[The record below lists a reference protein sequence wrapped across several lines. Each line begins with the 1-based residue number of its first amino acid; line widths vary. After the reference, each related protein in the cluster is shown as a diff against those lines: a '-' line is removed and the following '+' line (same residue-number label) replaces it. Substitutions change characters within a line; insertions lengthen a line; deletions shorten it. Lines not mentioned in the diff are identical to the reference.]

1 MKQMNRKS
9 FNLEIKAVQEDG
21 FFSGYGAVFGNVD
34 WYNDV
39 ILHGAFQKS
48 LQRWEEKGKMPPV
61 LWNHNDGEPIGV
73 YTNIYEDEK
82 GLFVEG
88 RLLIDDVPRAKSTHA
103 LLKAG
108 AIDGLSI
115 GYKTKKANQQTN
127 GIREL
132 IELDLG
138 EISIV
143 TMPANEESLITSVK
157 SKLEEGELPT
167 LPEFEKFLR
176 ESGFSKSQA
185 TAIAG
190 KGLRHLLSESE
201 DERFQAKSIS
211 NALNI
216 LKGSQND

>member
-1 MKQMNRKS
+1 MNRKS

>member
-1 MKQMNRKS
+1 MNRKS
-9 FNLEIKAVQEDG
+9 FNLEIKAVQDDG

-39 ILHGAFQKS
+39 ILPGAFSKT
-48 LQRWEEKGKMPPV
+48 LEEWASKNKFPPV
-61 LWNHNDGEPIGV
+61 LWNHNDSEPIGV
-73 YTNIYEDEK
+73 YTKIYEDTK
-82 GLFVEG
+82 GLYVEG

-115 GYKTKKANQQTN
+115 GYITKKANKQTN

-132 IELDLG
+132 VELGLG

-143 TMPANEESLITSVK
+143 TTPANEESLITSVK
-157 SKLEEGELPT
+157 SKLEGGELPS

-201 DERFQAKSIS
+201 DEIQQAKSIS
-211 NALNI
+211 SALNI
-216 LKGSQND
+216 LKGVSND

>member
-1 MKQMNRKS
+1 MNRKS

-21 FFSGYGAVFGNVD
+21 FFSGYGAVFNNVD
-34 WYNDV
+34 WYNDI
-39 ILHGAFQKS
+39 ILPGAFTKS
-48 LQRWEEKGKMPPV
+48 LARWAEKNKMPPV
-61 LWNHNDGEPIGV
+61 LWNHDDGEPIGV
-73 YTNIYEDEK
+73 YTKVFEDEK

-88 RLLIDDVPRAKSTHA
+88 KLLVNDVPRAKSIHA
-103 LLKAG
+103 LLRAR

-115 GYKTKKANQQTN
+115 GYSTKQANKKTN

-132 IELDLG
+132 VELDLS

-143 TMPANEESLITSVK
+143 TKPANKQSLITSVK
-157 SKLEEGELPT
+157 SKLEEGELPS

-201 DERFQAKSIS
+201 DEKFQAKSIS

>member
-1 MKQMNRKS
+1 MNRKS
-9 FNLEIKAVQEDG
+9 FSLEIKAVQEDG

-39 ILHGAFQKS
+39 ILPGAFAKS
-48 LQRWEEKGKMPPV
+48 LEKWAEKNKMPPV

-88 RLLIDDVPRAKSTHA
+88 LLLIDDVPRAKSTHA

-201 DERFQAKSIS
+201 DEKFQAKSIS

>member
-1 MKQMNRKS
+1 MNRKS

-157 SKLEEGELPT
+157 SKLEDGELPT

-176 ESGFSKSQA
+176 ESGFSKTQA

-201 DERFQAKSIS
+201 GEKLQAKSIS

>member
-1 MKQMNRKS
+1 MNRKS

-21 FFSGYGAVFGNVD
+21 FFSGYGAVFGNID

-39 ILHGAFQKS
+39 ILPGAFTAS
-48 LQRWEEKGKMPPV
+48 LEEWAAKNKFPPV

-73 YTNIYEDEK
+73 YTKLYEDDK
-82 GLFVEG
+82 GLYVEG
-88 RLLIDDVPRAKSTHA
+88 KLLIDDVPRAKSTHA

-115 GYKTKKANQQTN
+115 GYITRKAKMQTN

-132 IELDLG
+132 VELGLT

-143 TMPANEESLITSVK
+143 TKPANERTLITSVK
-157 SKLEEGELPT
+157 SKLDEGELPT

-176 ESGFSKSQA
+176 ESGFSKSQSV
-185 TAIAG
+185 AIAS
-190 KGLRHLLSESE
+190 KGLRSLLSESE
-201 DERFQAKSIS
+201 EKIKEAKSIS

-216 LKGSQND
+216 LKGVSNV

>member
-1 MKQMNRKS
+1 MNRKS
-9 FNLEIKAVQEDG
+9 FNLEIKAVQDDG

-39 ILHGAFQKS
+39 ILPGAFTAS
-48 LQRWEEKGKMPPV
+48 LAKWRAKNKMPPV
-61 LWNHNDGEPIGV
+61 LWNHNDSEPIGV

-82 GLFVEG
+82 GLYVEG
-88 RLLIDDVPRAKSTHA
+88 KLLIDDVPRAKSTHA

-115 GYKTKKANQQTN
+115 GYSTKKANQQGN
-127 GIREL
+127 GVREL
-132 IELDLG
+132 VEVELG

-143 TMPANEESLITSVK
+143 TTPANEKSTVISVK
-157 SKLEEGELPT
+157 SKLDEGELPT

-176 ESGFSKSQA
+176 ESGFSKSQSV
-185 TAIAG
+185 AIAS
-190 KGLRHLLSESE
+190 KGLRPLLSESE
-201 DERFQAKSIS
+201 EEIKEAKSIS

-216 LKGSQND
+216 LKGVSNV

>member
-1 MKQMNRKS
+1 MNRKS

-176 ESGFSKSQA
+176 ESGFSKTQA

-201 DERFQAKSIS
+201 DEKLQAKSIS
-211 NALNI
+211 TALSI

>member
-1 MKQMNRKS
+1 MTRKS

-21 FFSGYGAVFGNVD
+21 FFSGYGAVFGNID

-39 ILHGAFQKS
+39 ILPGAFTASIAKW
-48 LQRWEEKGKMPPV
+48 RAKNKMPPV
-61 LWNHNDGEPIGV
+61 LWNHNDSEPIGV

-82 GLFVEG
+82 GLYVEG
-88 RLLIDDVPRAKSTHA
+88 KLLIDDVPRAKSTHA

-115 GYKTKKANQQTN
+115 GYSTKKANQQTN
-127 GIREL
+127 GVREL
-132 IELDLG
+132 VEVDLS

-143 TMPANEESLITSVK
+143 TQPANERSLITSVK
-157 SKLEEGELPT
+157 SKLDDGELPT

-176 ESGFSKSQA
+176 ESGFSKNQA
-185 TAIAG
+185 TAIAS
-190 KGLRHLLSESE
+190 KGLRSLLSESE
-201 DERFQAKSIS
+201 EEIKEAKSIS

-216 LKGSQND
+216 LQGVSNV

>member
-1 MKQMNRKS
+1 MNRKS

-21 FFSGYGAVFGNVD
+21 FFSGYGAVFGNID

-39 ILHGAFQKS
+39 ILPGAFTAS
-48 LQRWEEKGKMPPV
+48 LEEWAARNKFPPV

-73 YTNIYEDEK
+73 YTKLYEDDK
-82 GLFVEG
+82 GLYVEG
-88 RLLIDDVPRAKSTHA
+88 KLLIDDVPRAKSTHA

-115 GYKTKKANQQTN
+115 GYITRKANKQTN

-132 IELDLG
+132 VELGLT

-143 TMPANEESLITSVK
+143 TKPANERTLITSVK
-157 SKLEEGELPT
+157 SKLDEGELPT

-176 ESGFSKSQA
+176 ESGFSKNQA
-185 TAIAG
+185 TAIAS
-190 KGLRHLLSESE
+190 KGLRSLLSESE
-201 DERFQAKSIS
+201 EEIKEAKSIS

-216 LKGSQND
+216 LKGVSNV

>member
-1 MKQMNRKS
+1 
-9 FNLEIKAVQEDG
+9 
-21 FFSGYGAVFGNVD
+21 
-34 WYNDV
+34 
-39 ILHGAFQKS
+39 
-48 LQRWEEKGKMPPV
+48 
-61 LWNHNDGEPIGV
+61 
-73 YTNIYEDEK
+73 
-82 GLFVEG
+82 
-88 RLLIDDVPRAKSTHA
+88 
-103 LLKAG
+103 
-108 AIDGLSI
+108 
-115 GYKTKKANQQTN
+115 
-127 GIREL
+127 
-132 IELDLG
+132 
-138 EISIV
+138 
-143 TMPANEESLITSVK
+143 MPANEESLITSVK

>member
-1 MKQMNRKS
+1 MNRKS

-39 ILHGAFQKS
+39 ILPGAFSKTLEVWAS
-48 LQRWEEKGKMPPV
+48 KNKFPPV
-61 LWNHNDGEPIGV
+61 LWNHNDSEPIGV
-73 YTNIYEDEK
+73 YTKIYEDAK
-82 GLFVEG
+82 GLYVEG

-115 GYKTKKANQQTN
+115 GYITKKANKQTN

-132 IELDLG
+132 VELGLG

-143 TMPANEESLITSVK
+143 TTPANEESLITSVK
-157 SKLEEGELPT
+157 SKLEGGELPS

-201 DERFQAKSIS
+201 DEIQQAKSIS
-211 NALNI
+211 SALNI
-216 LKGSQND
+216 LKGVSND

>member
-1 MKQMNRKS
+1 MNRKS
-9 FNLEIKAVQEDG
+9 FNLEIKAVEEDG
-21 FFSGYGAVFGNVD
+21 FFSGYGAVFNNVD
-34 WYNDV
+34 WYNDI
-39 ILHGAFQKS
+39 ILPGAFTKS
-48 LQRWEEKGKMPPV
+48 LARWAEKNKMPPV
-61 LWNHNDGEPIGV
+61 LWNHDDGEPIGV
-73 YTNIYEDEK
+73 YTKVFEDEK

-88 RLLIDDVPRAKSTHA
+88 KLLINDVPRAKSTHA
-103 LLKAG
+103 LLRAR

-115 GYKTKKANQQTN
+115 GYSTKQANKKTN

-132 IELDLG
+132 VELDLS

-143 TMPANEESLITSVK
+143 TKPANKQSLITSVK

-167 LPEFEKFLR
+167 LPEFEKYLR

-190 KGLRHLLSESE
+190 NGLRHLLSESE
-201 DERFQAKSIS
+201 DEKFQAKSIS

>member
-1 MKQMNRKS
+1 MTRKS

-21 FFSGYGAVFGNVD
+21 FFSGYGAVFGNID

-39 ILHGAFQKS
+39 ILPGAFTASIAKW
-48 LQRWEEKGKMPPV
+48 RAKNKMPPV
-61 LWNHNDGEPIGV
+61 LWNHNDSEPIGV

-82 GLFVEG
+82 GLYVEG
-88 RLLIDDVPRAKSTHA
+88 KLLIDDVPRAKSTHA

-115 GYKTKKANQQTN
+115 GYSTKKANQQTN
-127 GIREL
+127 GVREL
-132 IELDLG
+132 VEVDLS

-143 TMPANEESLITSVK
+143 TQPANERSLITSVK
-157 SKLEEGELPT
+157 SKLDDGELPT

-176 ESGFSKSQA
+176 ESGFSKNQA
-185 TAIAG
+185 TAIAS
-190 KGLRHLLSESE
+190 KGLRSLLSESE
-201 DERFQAKSIS
+201 EEIKEAKSIS

-216 LKGSQND
+216 LKGVSNV

>member
-1 MKQMNRKS
+1 MNRKS
-9 FNLEIKAVQEDG
+9 FNLEIKAVQDDG

-39 ILHGAFQKS
+39 ILPGAFTAS
-48 LQRWEEKGKMPPV
+48 LAKWRAKNKMPPV
-61 LWNHNDGEPIGV
+61 LWNHNDSEPIGV

-82 GLFVEG
+82 GLYVEG
-88 RLLIDDVPRAKSTHA
+88 KLLIDDVPRAKSTHA

-115 GYKTKKANQQTN
+115 GYSTKKANQQGN
-127 GIREL
+127 GVREL
-132 IELDLG
+132 VEVELG

-143 TMPANEESLITSVK
+143 TTPANEKSTVISVK
-157 SKLEEGELPT
+157 SKLEEGELPS

-176 ESGFSKSQA
+176 ESGFSKSQSV
-185 TAIAG
+185 AIAS
-190 KGLRHLLSESE
+190 KGLRPLLSESE
-201 DERFQAKSIS
+201 EEIKEAKSIS

-216 LKGSQND
+216 LKGVSNA

>member
-1 MKQMNRKS
+1 MIRKS
-9 FNLEIKAVQEDG
+9 FNLKIKAVQEDG

-39 ILHGAFQKS
+39 ILPGAFAKS
-48 LQRWEEKGKMPPV
+48 LEKWAEKNKMPPV

-157 SKLEEGELPT
+157 SKLEDGELPT

-176 ESGFSKSQA
+176 ESGFSKTQA

-201 DERFQAKSIS
+201 EEMNEAKSIF

-216 LKGSQND
+216 LKG

>member
-1 MKQMNRKS
+1 MNRKS

-21 FFSGYGAVFGNVD
+21 FFSGYGAVFGNID

-39 ILHGAFQKS
+39 ILPGAFTAS
-48 LQRWEEKGKMPPV
+48 LVKWRAKNKMPPV
-61 LWNHNDGEPIGV
+61 LWNHNDSEPIGV

-82 GLFVEG
+82 GLYVEG
-88 RLLIDDVPRAKSTHA
+88 KLLIDDVPRAKSTHA

-115 GYKTKKANQQTN
+115 GYSTKKANQQGN
-127 GIREL
+127 GVREL
-132 IELDLG
+132 IEVELG

-143 TMPANEESLITSVK
+143 TQPANERSIITSVK
-157 SKLEEGELPT
+157 SKLDEGELPT

-176 ESGFSKSQA
+176 ESGFSKSQSV
-185 TAIAG
+185 AIAS
-190 KGLRHLLSESE
+190 KGLRSLLSESE
-201 DERFQAKSIS
+201 EEIKEAKSIS

-216 LKGSQND
+216 LKGVSNV

>member
-1 MKQMNRKS
+1 MNRKS
-9 FNLEIKAVQEDG
+9 FNLKIKAVQEDG

-39 ILHGAFQKS
+39 ILPGAFAKS
-48 LQRWEEKGKMPPV
+48 LEKWAEKNKMPPV

-157 SKLEEGELPT
+157 SKLEEGELPS
-167 LPEFEKFLR
+167 LSEFEKFLR

-201 DERFQAKSIS
+201 DEKFQAKSIS

>member
-1 MKQMNRKS
+1 MNRKS

-39 ILHGAFQKS
+39 ILPGAFTAS
-48 LQRWEEKGKMPPV
+48 LEEWAAKNKFPPV

-73 YTNIYEDEK
+73 YTKLYEDDK
-82 GLFVEG
+82 GLYVEG
-88 RLLIDDVPRAKSTHA
+88 KLLIDDVPRAKSTHA

-115 GYKTKKANQQTN
+115 GYITRKANKQTN

-132 IELDLG
+132 VELGLS

-143 TMPANEESLITSVK
+143 TKPANERTLITSVK
-157 SKLEEGELPT
+157 SKLDEGELPT

-176 ESGFSKSQA
+176 ESGFSKSQSV
-185 TAIAG
+185 AIAS
-190 KGLRHLLSESE
+190 KGLRPLLSESE
-201 DERFQAKSIS
+201 EEIKEAKSIS

-216 LKGSQND
+216 LRGDSNV